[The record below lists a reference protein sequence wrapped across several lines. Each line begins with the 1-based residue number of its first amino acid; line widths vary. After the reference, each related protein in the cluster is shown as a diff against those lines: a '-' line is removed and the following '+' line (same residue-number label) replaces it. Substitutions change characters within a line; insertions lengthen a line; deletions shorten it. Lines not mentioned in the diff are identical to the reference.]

1 VVTKPVKPAALRA
14 AISGLAGQRARA
26 SRDAQPLA

>member
-14 AISGLAGQRARA
+14 AISGLANQSRSPAKRA
-26 SRDAQPLA
+26 S